1 MSYERDN
8 DNSYGSSGM
17 PSSEPPQHEH
27 LQRQEPYLIFQQ
39 SAEEDMETTTWDLED
54 LEYVS
59 RHTCHLIGREQLLIN
74 DSPLDATT

>member
-17 PSSEPPQHEH
+17 PSLELPEH
-27 LQRQEPYLIFQQ
+27 DYFQRQEPYLMFQQ
-39 SAEEDMETTTWDLED
+39 SAEEDMETTAWDLED

-74 DSPLDATT
+74 DSPLVATT

>member
-17 PSSEPPQHEH
+17 PSSDPPQSDL
-27 LQRQEPYLIFQQ
+27 LQRREPYLMLQQ
-39 SAEEDMETTTWDLED
+39 SAKEDMETTTWDLED
-54 LEYVS
+54 SEYVS

-74 DSPLDATT
+74 DSPLVATT